1 MVAVRWGRVDPL
13 CRDHPTTSSHVRLRS
28 RRAPRGGEGGGQW
41 GASERDPSC
50 TDTHTPDSARVS
62 GPTPDRAELPYCRE
76 SRLPGFLDSLH
87 SPLPLTLPW
96 VLGSPGI
103 VEVLKLL

>member
-50 TDTHTPDSARVS
+50 ADTHTPDSARVS
-62 GPTPDRAELPYCRE
+62 GPTPDRAELPYSRE
-76 SRLPGFLDSLH
+76 SRFPDSLIPFTPL
-87 SPLPLTLPW
+87 SPSPCPGSLGPL
-96 VLGSPGI
+96 VL
-103 VEVLKLL
+103 LRF